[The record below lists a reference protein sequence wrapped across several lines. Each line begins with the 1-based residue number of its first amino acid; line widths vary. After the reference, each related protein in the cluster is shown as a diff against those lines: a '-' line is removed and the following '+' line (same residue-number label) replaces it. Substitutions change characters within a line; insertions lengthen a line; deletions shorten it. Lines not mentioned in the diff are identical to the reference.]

1 MSIRHLLSLMLFSA
15 FMIEAEAQPVVAD
28 SAGHDSIAAGSRQN
42 LPKRLD
48 QKLTK
53 MYFNSKSA
61 PHYY

>member
-1 MSIRHLLSLMLFSA
+1 MM
-15 FMIEAEAQPVVAD
+15 EAEAQPVVAD
-28 SAGHDSIAAGSRQN
+28 SVGHDSIAAGSRQN